1 MREVALAAGA
11 SASAGGA
18 PVITLAVLA
27 GLARA
32 AVGVS
37 AAFGRTLFVLR
48 YARSVAAY
56 QAKGSELSLSL
67 TAVGDAI
74 PVHAGVAASARSVAF
89 AVLALAFFTALS
101 IGATSGLTWHAVS
114 ALAFNAA
121 LALVAVVGCAVF
133 ANPRGFTHVVYTTLI
148 RVTCGVAFSFLT
160 GRADVACV
168 YALAVRTNMA
178 RAAVFA
184 DCAVFAVLA
193 TAVRAAQAFRT
204 AASRQAICAV
214 LALAVFAAL
223 ATGASCV
230 GAGFAVLAH
239 VIGTTKSFGAP
250 VLRTRVA
257 DRGKRRF
264 ALAVYATLVVIAG
277 TVALSVDTGRTPVAC
292 GLANPVNAT
301 IAAATRIVRATAV
314 LALAFFTALAL
325 VAVPGDIARL
335 FPYLG
340 RL

>member
-1 MREVALAAGA
+1 MFVSSIGCAA
-11 SASAGGA
+11 
-18 PVITLAVLA
+18 
-27 GLARA
+27 A
-32 AVGVS
+32 AVQH
-37 AAFGRTLFVLR
+37 RT
-48 YARSVAAY
+48 
-56 QAKGSELSLSL
+56 
-67 TAVGDAI
+67 
-74 PVHAGVAASARSVAF
+74 PV
-89 AVLALAFFTALS
+89 
-101 IGATSGLTWHAVS
+101 
-114 ALAFNAA
+114 
-121 LALVAVVGCAVF
+121 
-133 ANPRGFTHVVYTTLI
+133 
-148 RVTCGVAFSFLT
+148 
-160 GRADVACV
+160 
-168 YALAVRTNMA
+168 M
-178 RAAVFA
+178 
-184 DCAVFAVLA
+184 
-193 TAVRAAQAFRT
+193 
-204 AASRQAICAV
+204 AASRV
-214 LALAVFAAL
+214 LAAILAVFAAL